1 MFVTAAVA
9 VAGAALGVSL
19 FGSGSVD
26 RPDRPGTDLAVQLD
40 ALRGANDLVRAGR
53 AEVGRDPALYPT
65 AYGRLEAALP
75 TGGRAGGVPVP
86 AIRPAALARLVR
98 TDLLDT
104 PAWRAYYVCL
114 SLSASQDSRASGASR
129 AADAVAVLERAGLR
143 AQAEKEALDYLRAP
157 AAGDDA
163 VTSLATRAAFLR
175 TMACLGRADQ
185 ASPGALSR
193 LAADTARA
201 DQPVPTLYAVEAL
214 RAVGVRARADRVLQH
229 ADAGRT
235 TADCA
240 GLEPIQRAASA
251 LLGARLT
258 RQTRTCLQFALHDP
272 DPQTRWLVRRA
283 LALGT
288 PDTSSPLPAPPVT
301 VRPDGLVA
309 KSPTQLGTLTATY
322 NAARALTA
330 SGRQQQVPVWL
341 KRRLKQ
347 LGSDTGLDPSDRLP
361 LAMTCHRLSL
371 DCGPQAEKGAEEA
384 AARTVPVRM
393 TTRNQHSWYGATAAR
408 AEFGLGCP
416 RTSVEPPARKGTA
429 LAAPVLH
436 AVVVL
441 ADAGCATQAQRLT
454 EGSDLV
460 RQARQALRDGELT
473 VASDA
478 VQAALGTDQNIPQA
492 FWDELPA
499 SLKSYRDAEFPDLYA
514 DSPGGTASAD
524 ATRAAYYL
532 LA

>member
-1 MFVTAAVA
+1 MFVTAAVV
-9 VAGAALGVSL
+9 VAATALGVSL

-26 RPDRPGTDLAVQLD
+26 RPDHPGTDLAAQLD

-75 TGGRAGGVPVP
+75 TGGRAGGAPVP
-86 AIRPAALARLVR
+86 GIRPADLARLVR

-114 SLSASQDSRASGASR
+114 SLSVSQGSR

-143 AQAEKEALDYLRAP
+143 AQAEREALDYLREP
-157 AAGDDA
+157 PAGDDA
-163 VTSLATRAAFLR
+163 VTSLANRAAFLR

-185 ASPGALSR
+185 VSPGAVSR

-201 DQPVPTLYAVEAL
+201 DQPVPTLYAVGAL
-214 RAVGVRARADRVLQH
+214 RAVGVQARADRVLQH

-240 GLEPIQRAASA
+240 GFEPIQRAASA

-272 DPQTRWLVRRA
+272 DPQARWLVRRA
-283 LALGT
+283 LALGA
-288 PDTSSPLPAPPVT
+288 PDTSPPLPAPPVT

-330 SGRQQQVPVWL
+330 SGRQQQAPVWL

-361 LAMTCHRLSL
+361 LAMTCHRRPLSA
-371 DCGPQAEKGAEEA
+371 CGPQAERGAEEA
-384 AARTVPVRM
+384 AERTVPARM
-393 TTRNQHSWYGATAAR
+393 TKQNQHSWYGATAAR

-416 RTSVEPPARKGTA
+416 HTSVEPPARKGTA
-429 LAAPVLH
+429 LPASTLH

-454 EGSDLV
+454 EGTDLV

-478 VQAALGTDQNIPQA
+478 VQAALSTDQNIPQA

-499 SLKSYRDAEFPDLYA
+499 SLKPYRDAEFPDLYA